1 MEPLTTQPSLRDRI
15 APWVEGGALAILVL
29 VVVSLGGEAVLTSYH
44 GYLHSAI
51 GEAVLR
57 DGLLPE
63 NPYHAGS
70 DLQYYL
76 LYPLLGVLLGR
87 LGGGP
92 LWGFAILNIFAAALM
107 GPALDA
113 LSKRFGLDFRARR
126 FAFAAM
132 VLGFNGLG
140 WVYMMTAGGEP
151 LPEGAMPL
159 VALLDSTRPFDS
171 MHWDGRL
178 QSFLPKFLNVSSF
191 ALSLPFGL
199 FAISENLREGRTAL
213 WRCAALLGVT
223 TAVNPLVGLFV
234 GLLVLVQKL
243 PRLREGVTALKELLP
258 AALLALGIAV
268 PFLLPVLLASVQRDP
283 NAASPQLPFEG
294 VAWAN
299 LLGPLFFLLLG
310 AAFALGSMRQN
321 RTHLLIAI
329 GIVAAFSFSSL
340 PWGNEYKFPRIAGI
354 LLAIP
359 VGHLL
364 GGWSKRLP
372 GGLIAG
378 ALLLLCL
385 PMTWQTVKV
394 YSAWGNGAT
403 YLLDH
408 VEDGRLAV
416 RESARLKGWPKA
428 VELAEKNLP
437 SNAVLMI
444 HPRHPDV
451 GGGKM
456 GAQGNQLAPL
466 LHHSLLV
473 DSPQIHNSD
482 LIDLRARLDACV
494 GFWESRRWHSNGRKE
509 TAAYSS
515 KEALAAARGFNPTR
529 PLALITLDLT
539 DMPEPAYQLKAA
551 GGTLLASENGVAMWL
566 LPPLEAE
573 VGN

>member
-1 MEPLTTQPSLRDRI
+1 MDSLVSQPSLPERI
-15 APWVEGGALAILVL
+15 APWLEGGALAMLVM
-29 VVVSLGGEAVLTSYH
+29 VVVTLGGEAVLTSYH

-70 DLQYYL
+70 GLQYYL
-76 LYPLLGVLLGR
+76 LYPVLGVLLGR

-113 LSKRFGLDFRARR
+113 LGKRFGLDFRARR

-140 WVYMMTAGGEP
+140 WVYMMMAGGDP

-159 VALLDSTRPFDS
+159 VALMDSTQPFEG

-191 ALSLPFGL
+191 ALALPFAL
-199 FAISENLREGRTAL
+199 FSMSENLREGRIAL

-234 GLLVLVQKL
+234 GLLVLVEKL
-243 PRLREGVTALKELLP
+243 PRLREGVAALRELLP
-258 AALLALGIAV
+258 AALLALLIAV
-268 PFLLPVLLASVQRDP
+268 PFLLPILFASLERDP
-283 NAASPQLPFEG
+283 HAVSPQLPFEG

-299 LLGPLFFLLLG
+299 LLGPLLLLLLC
-310 AAFALGSMRQN
+310 AVFAFRSMHQQ

-329 GIVAAFSFSSL
+329 GIVVAFSFSSL

-354 LLAIP
+354 LLALP
-359 VGHLL
+359 AGHLL
-364 GGWSKRLP
+364 GAWSKRLP
-372 GGLIAG
+372 GGIAAG
-378 ALLLLCL
+378 ACLLLCL
-385 PMTWQTVKV
+385 PMTWQTAKV
-394 YSAWGNGAT
+394 YSAWGNGAA

-408 VEDGRLAV
+408 VEDGHLAV
-416 RESARLKGWPKA
+416 RESARTKGWPEA
-428 VELAEKNLP
+428 VEVAEQNLP
-437 SNAVLMI
+437 ADAVLMI
-444 HPRHPDV
+444 HPRHPDAS
-451 GGGKM
+451 GGKM
-456 GAQGNQLAPL
+456 GAQGNQLAPI
-466 LHHSLLV
+466 LHHALLV
-473 DSPQIHNSD
+473 DSPQIHNND
-482 LIDLRARLDACV
+482 LVDLKARLDACV
-494 GFWESRRWHSNGRKE
+494 GFWESRRWHPNGRKE

-515 KEALAAARGFNPTR
+515 EEALAAARAFNPAR
-529 PLALITLDLT
+529 PLALITLELT

-551 GGTLLASENGVAMWL
+551 GGTLLASENGVEMWL
-566 LPPLEAE
+566 LPPLSVVA
-573 VGN
+573 GN